1 MHQLTDKKAK
11 IITYL
16 LLLFTLST
24 TIGKFSA
31 SQNAY
36 SSKIKKINVEGLS
49 NTQNSKISN
58 ELSDLIQKSIF
69 FVDKKKINNV
79 MTKYNVIEEYTI
91 KKIYPSTIKINIK
104 PTKYIAKMSNDDQ
117 LIVGANGKLIV
128 DKKNKE
134 ILPFIFGKFN
144 STNFLSLKKN
154 IYQSKFTFKEFKTL
168 YFFKSNRWDVLT
180 LNNILIKLPQNNF
193 LESLNLAY
201 KIINSDEFKK
211 KNIID
216 LRVKNHL
223 IVK

>member
-1 MHQLTDKKAK
+1 MGQ
-11 IITYL
+11 
-16 LLLFTLST
+16 
-24 TIGKFSA
+24 
-31 SQNAY
+31 
-36 SSKIKKINVEGLS
+36 KINPIAFRLGVNRGW
-49 NTQNSKISN
+49 
-58 ELSDLIQKSIF
+58 DSIWF
-69 FVDKKKINNV
+69 AKKK
-79 MTKYNVIEEYTI
+79 E
-91 KKIYPSTIKINIK
+91 
-104 PTKYIAKMSNDDQ
+104 
-117 LIVGANGKLIV
+117 
-128 DKKNKE
+128 
-134 ILPFIFGKFN
+134 FGKYLIEDFRIREHI
-144 STNFLSLKKN
+144 KKN

>member
-1 MHQLTDKKAK
+1 MHQLIDKKNK

-91 KKIYPSTIKINIK
+91 KKIYPSTININIK

-134 ILPFIFGKFN
+134 ILPLIFGEFN

-154 IYQSKFTFKEFKTL
+154 IYQSKFNFKEFKTL
-168 YFFKSNRWDVLT
+168 YFFQSNRWDVLT

>member
-134 ILPFIFGKFN
+134 ILPLIFGEFN

-154 IYQSKFTFKEFKTL
+154 IYQSKFNFKEFKTL
-168 YFFKSNRWDVLT
+168 YFFQSNRWDVLT

>member
-211 KNIID
+211 KI
-216 LRVKNHL
+216 LL
-223 IVK
+223 I